1 MTDLTVSP
9 SFRNGTYYTLVGT
22 ACCACPGGSSIYV
35 FTAVSLRGPW
45 AYRGDAGSNRSQ
57 PFDPHSRWNYVTR
70 AQASAVFHVPLAGGG
85 AALVWLGNQW
95 LSGPTR
101 DADLLYWSV
110 LRFGDGFGIGGRAA
124 IDRDRRNRHG
134 AVQAPQDATRARRGF
149 PFEAFVAEKVVRHPI
164 VRGADTAKRVLPP
177 RIAFACKRAFQ
188 GAFFAVAVAVQVTGA
203 VG

>member
-70 AQASAVFHVPLAGGG
+70 AQASAVFRVPLAGGG
-85 AALVWLGNQW
+85 VALVWLGNQW

-110 LRFGDGFGIGGRAA
+110 LRFGDDGALRQLEYARAA
-124 IDRDRRNRHG
+124 TFELG
-134 AVQAPQDATRARRGF
+134 EAVTAAAPSRADLRG
-149 PFEAFVAEKVVRHPI
+149 P
-164 VRGADTAKRVLPP
+164 
-177 RIAFACKRAFQ
+177 
-188 GAFFAVAVAVQVTGA
+188 
-203 VG
+203 